1 MRLHQFIA
9 GSVLVFCIPG
19 AANAFEFDASSEIAE
34 SEFNDRCVEAFGT
47 GASEECAEAFSKIP
61 DYHSDAEEK
70 FFETV
75 LNLNAE
81 AKRANANDYGTSNP
95 RKYYGH
101 PNYATALGYSL
112 NADKLEG
119 LSFALKLKGVIFGK
133 NTERGSKYR
142 GRVAQISGMGNFIYT
157 YEISKGGKQL
167 ATGKLVTQ
175 NGIVYGEVCDA
186 ESKVSK
192 CRKRFSSNLTENSWV
207 GRFGGNGLDL
217 AIAMMKA
224 KGSPFA
230 DRVDRINFKYFAPTK
245 TTSAARASGFAK
257 PYQSTFSLKRLDV
270 GSTVGTTDFSS
281 AQFSS
286 AKAPFTYAKM
296 GLFDEVELSG
306 PAGYLARANSDVQYK
321 SALEGCIAQMKAD
334 NRKGKSDVFAA
345 AGTIGSLFGLGGA
358 SRAVRAAKIAAPI
371 GEVLGTLAGEDKRAV
386 DSCMSSKGYSR

>member
-1 MRLHQFIA
+1 MRLHHLIA
-9 GSVLVFCIPG
+9 GSVLAICIP
-19 AANAFEFDASSEIAE
+19 ATANAFEFEASNEIAE
-34 SEFNDRCVEAFGT
+34 SDFNDGCVKAFGI
-47 GASEECAEAFSKIP
+47 GASEECAAAFSKIP

-81 AKRANANDYGTSNP
+81 AKRADANEYGTSNP

-101 PNYATALGYSL
+101 PNYATAVGYSL
-112 NADKLEG
+112 NAEKLEG

-133 NTERGSKYR
+133 NTVRGSKYR
-142 GRVAQISGMGNFIYT
+142 GRVAQISGMGNFFYT
-157 YEISKGGKQL
+157 YEISQGGKQL

-192 CRKRFSSNLTENSWV
+192 CRKRFSSTLTENNWV
-207 GRFGGNGLDL
+207 GRFGGNGLGL

-230 DRVDRINFKYFAPTK
+230 DRVDRINFKYFAHTK
-245 TTSAARASGFAK
+245 TTSAQRASGFAK

-281 AQFSS
+281 TQFSS
-286 AKAPFTYAKM
+286 AKAQFTYAKM
-296 GLFDEVELSG
+296 GLFDEVEVSG
-306 PAGYLARANSDVQYK
+306 PAGYLARANSDENYRI
-321 SALEGCIAQMKAD
+321 ALESCTAQYRAD
-334 NRKGKSDVFAA
+334 NNRNKRGLGSAV
-345 AGTIGSLFGLGGA
+345 GVIGGLFGGSASQIAKVAGA
-358 SRAVRAAKIAAPI
+358 SKLV
-371 GEVLGTLAGEDKRAV
+371 GDVVNTLSNEQRQVV
-386 DSCMSSKGYSR
+386 DSCLARKGFSR